1 MAERRRAP
9 RTSSHRR
16 LGRLLTGGIAVMVLL
31 SSSSSSAVPEDNG
44 TAYEA
49 QAKAKARQSQ
59 MKKETLARAKE
70 EAAAKKKK
78 RASEQVLDD
87 AKAKAVA
94 KAVAK
99 AKAKAKTKGKDGTA
113 PAEGATSAMAAFP
126 LLITYDPQVL
136 GIGGPCP
143 GDNEVSRGECAL
155 VARDLKS
162 AREHFR
168 DSWNTMRSPF
178 AAMRLG
184 DLAWNEGEMATALQ
198 WYEQVGGSTMMLRMA
213 SLRRCEL
220 EPGCGVTGR
229 NVPSA
234 ETFIGPFGDEALLRT
249 ARIFTR
255 SGFPELAAA
264 ILVDG
269 DARGCDLGP
278 ETCEHVATLALAKS
292 TTPAT
297 LALSLATRRPNDG
310 HDEARAI
317 AAQQLGLKFLAE
329 DLVVS
334 ANGGTPA
341 HRVTP
346 QEEADEAARVAQAA
360 AKEAAAKEA
369 AIKQEQEETAKKAAA
384 TEAAAKETADKEA
397 AAKEPADKEAAA
409 KEAAAKE
416 AAVKEAAV
424 KEAAAKETAAK
435 EAAAKE
441 AAVKEAAAKE
451 AAAKEPA
458 KEAAAGDAT
467 AKAAKTDK
475 PDKSDE
481 KKKALNKKTKRD
493 AIDDGVKRADESLEK
508 AKRLLDMAGSALP
521 LGGPK

>member
-16 LGRLLTGGIAVMVLL
+16 LGRLLTGGIAVMALL
-31 SSSSSSAVPEDNG
+31 SSSSSWAVPEDNG

-49 QAKAKARQSQ
+49 QAKAKARQSE

-94 KAVAK
+94 KAV
-99 AKAKAKTKGKDGTA
+99 AKAKTKGKDGTA

-369 AIKQEQEETAKKAAA
+369 AIKQEQEDTA
-384 TEAAAKETADKEA
+384 KEA
-397 AAKEPADKEAAA
+397 AAKEAAAKEAAAKEAAAKEAAAKDPAAKEPDAKEAAAKEAAA

-416 AAVKEAAV
+416 AAVKEAA
-424 KEAAAKETAAK
+424 AKETAAK
-435 EAAAKE
+435 ETAAR
-441 AAVKEAAAKE
+441 
-451 AAAKEPA
+451 
-458 KEAAAGDAT
+458 EAAAGDAT
-467 AKAAKTDK
+467 AKAKTDK
-475 PDKSDE
+475 PDKPDE

>member
-9 RTSSHRR
+9 LTSSHRR
-16 LGRLLTGGIAVMVLL
+16 LGRLLAGCAAVMVLL
-31 SSSSSSAVPEDNG
+31 SSSSSWAVPEDDAA
-44 TAYEA
+44 AYDA
-49 QAKAKARQSQ
+49 RAKAKARQSE
-59 MKKETLARAKE
+59 MRKETLARAKE

-94 KAVAK
+94 KAV
-99 AKAKAKTKGKDGTA
+99 AKAKTKGKDGTA

-346 QEEADEAARVAQAA
+346 QEEAEEEARVAQAA

-369 AIKQEQEETAKKAAA
+369 AIKQEQEDTA
-384 TEAAAKETADKEA
+384 
-397 AAKEPADKEAAA
+397 KEAAA

-416 AAVKEAAV
+416 AAAKDPAAKEPDA
-424 KEAAAKETAAK
+424 KEAAAKEAAAK

-451 AAAKEPA
+451 AAAKEAAA
-458 KEAAAGDAT
+458 KETAAKETAAREAAAGDAT
-467 AKAAKTDK
+467 AKAKTDK
-475 PDKSDE
+475 PDKPDE

>member
-1 MAERRRAP
+1 MAERRRTP
-9 RTSSHRR
+9 LTSSHRR
-16 LGRLLTGGIAVMVLL
+16 LGRLLAGCAAVMALL
-31 SSSSSSAVPEDNG
+31 SSSSSWAVPEDDG
-44 TAYEA
+44 AAYDA
-49 QAKAKARQSQ
+49 RAKAKARQSE
-59 MKKETLARAKE
+59 MRKETLARAKE

-87 AKAKAVA
+87 AKAKAL
-94 KAVAK
+94 AK
-99 AKAKAKTKGKDGTA
+99 AKAKAKTRGKGKDGDA
-113 PAEGATSAMAAFP
+113 PEESATSPMTAFP

-168 DSWNTMRSPF
+168 DGWNTTRSPF

-198 WYEQVGGSTMMLRMA
+198 WYEQVSGSTMMLRMA

-278 ETCEHVATLALAKS
+278 ETCEQVATLALAKS

-329 DLVVS
+329 DLVVT

-346 QEEADEAARVAQAA
+346 QEEAEEEARVARAA

-369 AIKQEQEETAKKAAA
+369 AIKQEQEETAK
-384 TEAAAKETADKEA
+384 
-397 AAKEPADKEAAA
+397 EAAA

-416 AAVKEAAV
+416 PTKEGATKEPAKEAAAKEAAV

-441 AAVKEAAAKE
+441 PA
-451 AAAKEPA
+451 A
-458 KEAAAGDAT
+458 KEAAAGDA
-467 AKAAKTDK
+467 AAKSAKT
-475 PDKSDE
+475 DKSDE
-481 KKKALNKKTKRD
+481 KKKARNKKTKRD
-493 AIDDGVKRADESLEK
+493 AIDDGVKHADESLEK

>member
-1 MAERRRAP
+1 MAERRRTP
-9 RTSSHRR
+9 LTSSHRR
-16 LGRLLTGGIAVMVLL
+16 LGRLLAGCAAVMALL
-31 SSSSSSAVPEDNG
+31 SSSSSWAVPEDDG
-44 TAYEA
+44 AAYDA
-49 QAKAKARQSQ
+49 RAKAKARQSE
-59 MKKETLARAKE
+59 MRKETLARAKE

-87 AKAKAVA
+87 AKAKAL
-94 KAVAK
+94 AK
-99 AKAKAKTKGKDGTA
+99 AKAKAKTRGKGKDGDA
-113 PAEGATSAMAAFP
+113 PEESATSPMTAFP

-168 DSWNTMRSPF
+168 DGWNTTRSPF

-198 WYEQVGGSTMMLRMA
+198 WYEQVSGSTMMLRMA

-278 ETCEHVATLALAKS
+278 ETCEQVATLALAKS

-329 DLVVS
+329 DLVVT

-346 QEEADEAARVAQAA
+346 QEEAEEEARVARAA

-369 AIKQEQEETAKKAAA
+369 AIKQEQEETAK
-384 TEAAAKETADKEA
+384 
-397 AAKEPADKEAAA
+397 EAAA

-416 AAVKEAAV
+416 PTKEGAT
-424 KEAAAKETAAK
+424 KEPAK

-451 AAAKEPA
+451 AAVKEAAAKEPAA
-458 KEAAAGDAT
+458 KEAAAGDA
-467 AKAAKTDK
+467 AAKSAKT
-475 PDKSDE
+475 DKSDE
-481 KKKALNKKTKRD
+481 KKKARNKKTKRD
-493 AIDDGVKRADESLEK
+493 AIDDGVKHADESLEK

>member
-16 LGRLLTGGIAVMVLL
+16 LGRLLTGGIAVMALL
-31 SSSSSSAVPEDNG
+31 SSSSSWAVPEDNG

-49 QAKAKARQSQ
+49 QAKAKARQIE

-99 AKAKAKTKGKDGTA
+99 AKAKTKGKDGTA
-113 PAEGATSAMAAFP
+113 PAGGATSAMAAFP

-384 TEAAAKETADKEA
+384 KEAAATEAAAKEAAAKDP
-397 AAKEPADKEAAA
+397 AAKEPDAKEAAA

-435 EAAAKE
+435 ETA
-441 AAVKEAAAKE
+441 
-451 AAAKEPA
+451 A

-467 AKAAKTDK
+467 AKAKTDK
-475 PDKSDE
+475 PDKPDE

>member
-16 LGRLLTGGIAVMVLL
+16 LGRLLTGCIAVMALL
-31 SSSSSSAVPEDNG
+31 SSSSSWAVPEDNG

-49 QAKAKARQSQ
+49 QAKAKARQIE

-94 KAVAK
+94 KA
-99 AKAKAKTKGKDGTA
+99 KAKTKGKDGTA
-113 PAEGATSAMAAFP
+113 PAGGATSAMAAFP

-310 HDEARAI
+310 HDEERAI

-369 AIKQEQEETAKKAAA
+369 A
-384 TEAAAKETADKEA
+384 
-397 AAKEPADKEAAA
+397 
-409 KEAAAKE
+409 
-416 AAVKEAAV
+416 
-424 KEAAAKETAAK
+424 
-435 EAAAKE
+435 
-441 AAVKEAAAKE
+441 
-451 AAAKEPA
+451 
-458 KEAAAGDAT
+458 AGDAT

-475 PDKSDE
+475 PDKPDE

>member
-16 LGRLLTGGIAVMVLL
+16 LGRLLTGCAAVMALL
-31 SSSSSSAVPEDNG
+31 TSSSSWAVPEDDG
-44 TAYEA
+44 AAY
-49 QAKAKARQSQ
+49 QAKAKAKERQSE
-59 MKKETLARAKE
+59 MRKETLARAKE

-78 RASEQVLDD
+78 RDSEQILDD
-87 AKAKAVA
+87 AKAKAL
-94 KAVAK
+94 AK
-99 AKAKAKTKGKDGTA
+99 AKAKAKTRGKSKDGDE
-113 PAEGATSAMAAFP
+113 PEESATSPMTAFP

-168 DSWNTMRSPF
+168 DGWNTTRSPF

-198 WYEQVGGSTMMLRMA
+198 WYEQVSGSTMMLRMA

-278 ETCEHVATLALAKS
+278 ETCEQVATLALAKS

-346 QEEADEAARVAQAA
+346 QEEAEEEARVARAA

-369 AIKQEQEETAKKAAA
+369 AIKQEQEETAK
-384 TEAAAKETADKEA
+384 EAAAKEAAAKEA
-397 AAKEPADKEAAA
+397 AAKEPAKEAAAKEAAVKEAAA

-424 KEAAAKETAAK
+424 KEAAAKEAAAKETAAK
-435 EAAAKE
+435 ET
-441 AAVKEAAAKE
+441 AAKE

-458 KEAAAGDAT
+458 AKEA
-467 AKAAKTDK
+467 KEAKT
-475 PDKSDE
+475 DKSDE
-481 KKKALNKKTKRD
+481 KKKARNKKTKRD
-493 AIDDGVKRADESLEK
+493 AIDDGVKHADESLEK

>member
-9 RTSSHRR
+9 LTSSHRR
-16 LGRLLTGGIAVMVLL
+16 LGRLLAGCAAVMVLL
-31 SSSSSSAVPEDNG
+31 SSSSSWAVPEDDAA
-44 TAYEA
+44 AYDA
-49 QAKAKARQSQ
+49 RAKAKARQSE
-59 MKKETLARAKE
+59 MRKETLARAKE

-94 KAVAK
+94 KAV
-99 AKAKAKTKGKDGTA
+99 AKAKTKGKDGTA

-198 WYEQVGGSTMMLRMA
+198 WYEQVSGSTMMLRMA

-278 ETCEHVATLALAKS
+278 ETCEQVATLALAKS

-329 DLVVS
+329 DLVVT

-346 QEEADEAARVAQAA
+346 QEEAEEEARVARAA
-360 AKEAAAKEA
+360 AQEAAAKEA
-369 AIKQEQEETAKKAAA
+369 AIKQEQEETAK
-384 TEAAAKETADKEA
+384 EAAAKEA
-397 AAKEPADKEAAA
+397 AAKEPTKEGATKEPAQEAAA

-416 AAVKEAAV
+416 AAATEA
-424 KEAAAKETAAK
+424 AAK

-441 AAVKEAAAKE
+441 AAAKEAAAKE

-458 KEAAAGDAT
+458 KEAAAGDA
-467 AKAAKTDK
+467 AAKSAKT
-475 PDKSDE
+475 DKSDE
-481 KKKALNKKTKRD
+481 KKKARNKRTKRD
-493 AIDDGVKRADESLEK
+493 AIDDGVKHADESLEK

>member
-1 MAERRRAP
+1 MAERRRTP
-9 RTSSHRR
+9 LTSSHRR
-16 LGRLLTGGIAVMVLL
+16 LGRLLAGCAAVMALL
-31 SSSSSSAVPEDNG
+31 SSSSSWAVPEDDG
-44 TAYEA
+44 AAYDA
-49 QAKAKARQSQ
+49 RAKAKARQSE
-59 MKKETLARAKE
+59 MRKETLARAKE

-87 AKAKAVA
+87 AKAKAL
-94 KAVAK
+94 AK
-99 AKAKAKTKGKDGTA
+99 AKAKAKTRGKGKDGDA
-113 PAEGATSAMAAFP
+113 PEESATSPMTAFP

-168 DSWNTMRSPF
+168 DGWNTTRSPF

-198 WYEQVGGSTMMLRMA
+198 WYEQVSGSTMMLRMA

-278 ETCEHVATLALAKS
+278 ETCEQVATLALAKS

-329 DLVVS
+329 DLVVT

-346 QEEADEAARVAQAA
+346 QEEAEEEARVARAA

-369 AIKQEQEETAKKAAA
+369 AIKQEQEETAK
-384 TEAAAKETADKEA
+384 EAAAKEA
-397 AAKEPADKEAAA
+397 AAKEPTKEGATKEPAKEAAA

-416 AAVKEAAV
+416 AAVKEAAAKEAAV

-441 AAVKEAAAKE
+441 PA
-451 AAAKEPA
+451 A
-458 KEAAAGDAT
+458 KEAAAGDA
-467 AKAAKTDK
+467 AAKSAKT
-475 PDKSDE
+475 DKSDE
-481 KKKALNKKTKRD
+481 KKKARNKKTKRD
-493 AIDDGVKRADESLEK
+493 AIDDGVKHADESLEK

>member
-16 LGRLLTGGIAVMVLL
+16 LGRLLTGGIAVMALL
-31 SSSSSSAVPEDNG
+31 SSSSSWAVPEDNG

-49 QAKAKARQSQ
+49 QAKAKARQIE

-94 KAVAK
+94 KAV

-184 DLAWNEGEMATALQ
+184 DLAWTEGEMATALQ

-384 TEAAAKETADKEA
+384 KEAAAKEPADKEA

-435 EAAAKE
+435 ETA
-441 AAVKEAAAKE
+441 
-451 AAAKEPA
+451 A

-467 AKAAKTDK
+467 AKAKTDK